1 MFVVDELKN
10 EKLAIKRMNCS
21 CHVQIFNSRTRSC
34 LDLLILMTEF
44 GTCHRNES
52 SVIGINVF
60 LGVFLL
66 IFCSVSLIQTCGPPQ
81 QGQRGRPGR
90 NGRMGRQG
98 VPGPEGAPGEIG
110 DKGAKGE
117 PGVAGSPGEEGNVG
131 VKGVIGNDGLVG
143 IRGQHVM
150 MGR

>member
-98 VPGPEGAPGEIG
+98 VRGPQGIPGEIG
-110 DKGAKGE
+110 DK
-117 PGVAGSPGEEGNVG
+117 GSPGEEGNVG
-131 VKGVIGNDGLVG
+131 VKGVIGNDGLIG
-143 IRGQHVM
+143 IRGQHM